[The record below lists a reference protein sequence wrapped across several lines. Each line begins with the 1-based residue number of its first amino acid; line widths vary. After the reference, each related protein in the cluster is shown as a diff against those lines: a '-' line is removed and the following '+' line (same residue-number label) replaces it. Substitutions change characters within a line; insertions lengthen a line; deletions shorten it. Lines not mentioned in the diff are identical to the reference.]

1 LTLNPAM
8 VCRTASHAATVHI
21 QTDVGI
27 KGITREE
34 VSAFSTDIV
43 AWSLE
48 FTVRV
53 LKHLNAQFSRP
64 KELEQ
69 LAHELSIPDA

>member
-1 LTLNPAM
+1 
-8 VCRTASHAATVHI
+8 VHV
-21 QTDVGI
+21 QTDVDI
-27 KGITREE
+27 KGITHEE

-48 FTVRV
+48 FTVPV
-53 LKHLNAQFSRP
+53 LKHLNARFPRP

-69 LAHELSIPDA
+69 FAHELSIPDA